1 MAIPE
6 PCQAIQDQIDDPLQ
20 RIDLLT
26 EQLQD
31 AAPPQKPPLIR
42 KIVAL
47 YNRIAIL
54 QDRLDECTSSHAA

>member
-6 PCQAIQDQIDDPLQ
+6 PCQAIQNQIDDLLQ
-20 RIDLLT
+20 RIDLLA
-26 EQLQD
+26 EQLQH
-31 AAPPQKPPLIR
+31 AAPAQKPALIR

-54 QDRLDECTSSHAA
+54 QDQLNECTSSQAG